1 MLLHDVGF
9 AVVFRAMSDACNGR
23 VFSAEQTRR
32 FLDGLS
38 PELSMP
44 AKAQDGEG
52 RKIPLVIH
60 NGLHDLMFLLTHC
73 HNARLPESFE
83 DTKKVIRGYFPVVYD
98 TKILGT
104 EYSDAIIKSG
114 NSALGDLFDTTCNT
128 SDANSD
134 VPSLKAPLIVN
145 QDGRSQGQA
154 HEAAWDAYMTGCVF
168 NALCNRILESKN
180 RFSADLTLDDLLHE
194 SADGMLRE
202 WIGLNKI
209 YMHVSLY
216 TIDLESSGP
225 APGMHDPLSS
235 GLSVDTTFR
244 VSGITTSVSTRDILQ
259 ALTTGNESEEEAI
272 RELRYEIIWVDD
284 TSFFVGTRMTDCV
297 SEDDA
302 DATGLVASHV
312 RSKLHAGLG
321 GDVEILPLGE
331 YFKKKHEDVTETMM
345 STTSETGGIVDSL
358 VSVAMS
364 PLKIL
369 GRAFSYGKRSSED
382 DGIIDSAK
390 KPRKSR

>member
-1 MLLHDVGF
+1 
-9 AVVFRAMSDACNGR
+9 
-23 VFSAEQTRR
+23 
-32 FLDGLS
+32 
-38 PELSMP
+38 
-44 AKAQDGEG
+44 
-52 RKIPLVIH
+52 
-60 NGLHDLMFLLTHC
+60 
-73 HNARLPESFE
+73 
-83 DTKKVIRGYFPVVYD
+83 
-98 TKILGT
+98 
-104 EYSDAIIKSG
+104 
-114 NSALGDLFDTTCNT
+114 
-128 SDANSD
+128 
-134 VPSLKAPLIVN
+134 
-145 QDGRSQGQA
+145 
-154 HEAAWDAYMTGCVF
+154 
-168 NALCNRILESKN
+168 
-180 RFSADLTLDDLLHE
+180 
-194 SADGMLRE
+194 
-202 WIGLNKI
+202 
-209 YMHVSLY
+209 MHVSLY
-216 TIDLESSGP
+216 AIDLESSGP

>member
-1 MLLHDVGF
+1 
-9 AVVFRAMSDACNGR
+9 MSDACNGKA
-23 VFSAEQTRR
+23 FSEERTRR
-32 FLDGLS
+32 FLDGVS

-44 AKAQDGEG
+44 AKAGEGEG
-52 RKIPLVIH
+52 RRIPLVIH

-114 NSALGDLFDTTCNT
+114 NSALGDLFDTTCNA
-128 SDANSD
+128 SDANGD
-134 VPSLKAPLIVN
+134 VPSMKAPLITN

-194 SADGMLRE
+194 SSDGMLRE

-216 TIDLESSGP
+216 TIDLESSSGP

-244 VSGITTSVSTRDILQ
+244 VSGIATSVSTRDILQ
-259 ALTTGNESEEEAI
+259 ALTAGNESEEEAI
-272 RELRYEIIWVDD
+272 RESRYEIIWVDD
-284 TSFFVGTRMTDCV
+284 TSFFVGTRMADCV
-297 SEDDA
+297 SGDDG

-331 YFKKKHEDVTETMM
+331 YFKKKHEDATETMK
-345 STTSETGGIVDSL
+345 STTSETGGIVDSF

-382 DGIIDSAK
+382 DGNVESAK
-390 KPRKSR
+390 RPRKSS